1 MKSRIEQ
8 IMLRENMNASR
19 FADHIGLN
27 RAALSHI
34 LSGRNNPSLDVVTKI
49 LTAFPNINSEWL
61 LFGKG
66 EELEEG
72 NRLIDTAK
80 DATYSKQLFPVE
92 ESVKI
97 EAPAPPKSVITS
109 KKISRIL
116 IFYNDNTFET
126 IIPDPSAEGL
136 L

>member
-1 MKSRIEQ
+1 MKSRIEH

-49 LTAFPNINSEWL
+49 LSSFPNISSEWL
-61 LFGKG
+61 IFGKG
-66 EELEEG
+66 DEFTDSNRELA
-72 NRLIDTAK
+72 IAK
-80 DATYSKQLFPVE
+80 EPNLNNQLFPTE
-92 ESVKI
+92 ESPKPDNQLI
-97 EAPAPPKSVITS
+97 HKAPIPTR
-109 KKISRIL
+109 KISRIL
-116 IFYNDNTFET
+116 IFYTDNTFET
-126 IIPDPSAEGL
+126 VIPDPTAEGL